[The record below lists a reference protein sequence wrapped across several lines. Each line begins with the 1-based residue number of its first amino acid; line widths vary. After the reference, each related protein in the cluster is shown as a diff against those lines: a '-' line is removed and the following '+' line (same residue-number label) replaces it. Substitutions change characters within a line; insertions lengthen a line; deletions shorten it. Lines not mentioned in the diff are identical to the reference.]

1 VLLAPAY
8 QALFHE
14 ETHAVA
20 PKEWALVHGV
30 EGRPE
35 LVHVAHAKEDP
46 IVREWGPHRRRRH
59 HHHHHHHHRPTAA
72 RACSIHASM
81 LGLMYVPSARS

>member
-1 VLLAPAY
+1 MLLAPAY

-20 PKEWALVHGV
+20 PKEWAPVHGM

-46 IVREWGPHRRRRH
+46 IVREGRGPSQAPPPPP
-59 HHHHHHHHRPTAA
+59 PTG
-72 RACSIHASM
+72 RHASM
-81 LGLMYVPSARS
+81 LGLMCVPSARS